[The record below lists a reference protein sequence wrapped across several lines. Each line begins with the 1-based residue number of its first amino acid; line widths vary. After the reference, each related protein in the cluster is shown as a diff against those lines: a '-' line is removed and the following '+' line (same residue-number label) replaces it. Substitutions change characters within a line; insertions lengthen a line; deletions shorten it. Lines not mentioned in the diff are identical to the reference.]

1 MNEVPSRQFKG
12 VWIPAELWLN
22 NNLTWLQKCLIA
34 EIDSLSSKDKPCF
47 ASDAYLAEQ
56 FNVSLD
62 RMKHLIMEVKSTG
75 FVKTVSFDG
84 RRRGMVVQYDS
95 TAGVVENDT
104 SEVSEKTPT
113 EKPPIITGDTSL
125 KTPPSPPKPESDTPV
140 ELPRGFP
147 KSIKEALLCCLG
159 AGVPDKFIENDWLDC
174 HGRGGKDRHGQ
185 LIHHFPSHIKS
196 AYDRRK
202 SYEAEQKLRQPDRQ
216 FIPAVKPMDQC
227 TVYDC
232 L

>member
-1 MNEVPSRQFKG
+1 MDASGWFWKTMEDWEKETGMKRREQETARKCLVGLKILEEKLTG
-12 VWIPAELWLN
+12 IPAKLYFRVDVNRLGALLESLN
-22 NNLTWLQKCLIA
+22 QSNVGGSQVCTNPPNKEEQPAQTSMA
-34 EIDSLSSKDKPCF
+34 ESAKL
-47 ASDAYLAEQ
+47 
-56 FNVSLD
+56 
-62 RMKHLIMEVKSTG
+62 R
-75 FVKTVSFDG
+75 
-84 RRRGMVVQYDS
+84 
-95 TAGVVENDT
+95 VEST
-104 SEVSEKTPT
+104 SETTSEITTLSPLPP
-113 EKPPIITGDTSL
+113 ERVPEPPI
-125 KTPPSPPKPESDTPV
+125 